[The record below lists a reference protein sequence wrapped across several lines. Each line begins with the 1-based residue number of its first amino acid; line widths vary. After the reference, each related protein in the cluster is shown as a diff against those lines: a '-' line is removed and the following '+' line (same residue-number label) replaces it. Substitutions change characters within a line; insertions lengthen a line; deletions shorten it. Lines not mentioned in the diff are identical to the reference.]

1 MTKTYRFNRFR
12 EREIMANTFTCFE
25 EFADAMED
33 LTPDER
39 HQIEIAIC
47 EYGFFG
53 IETELP
59 RLLKP
64 VFKMMKKD
72 IDYSVSKRSNGGK
85 GGRPKKEKTT
95 DIETEKPVV
104 SEIEKPVSETEKPV
118 VSEKTKPNTIQDNTV
133 QNSTKDIDSPVI
145 AEIVDYFNEKANTS
159 YHSSSKETKAHIRA
173 RLKEGFT
180 VQDFK
185 TVIDGRIKAW
195 AKDPKMCEYI
205 RPKTLFGSKFESYLN
220 AEKVRNCTSQGGD
233 GLDEVFEEYGEIYN
247 KRAISIEELDRMAI
261 AN

>member
-33 LTPDER
+33 LTPEER

-104 SEIEKPVSETEKPV
+104 SEN
-118 VSEKTKPNTIQDNTV
+118 TKPNTIQDNTV

-145 AEIVDYFNEKANTS
+145 AEIVDYLNEKANTS
-159 YHSSSKETKAHIRA
+159 YRSSSKNTKAHIRA

-185 TVIDGRIKAW
+185 TVVDGRIKAW
-195 AKDPKMCEYI
+195 AKDPRMCEYI
-205 RPKTLFGSKFESYLN
+205 RPDTLFGSKFESYLN
-220 AEKVRNCTSQGGD
+220 AEKVGNCTSQGGD
-233 GLDEVFEEYGEIYN
+233 GLDEVFEEYGKIYN
-247 KRAISIEELDRMAI
+247 ERAISIEELDRMAV

>member
-1 MTKTYRFNRFR
+1 
-12 EREIMANTFTCFE
+12 MANTFTCFE

-33 LTPDER
+33 LTPEER

-64 VFKMMKKD
+64 TFKMMKKD

-104 SEIEKPVSETEKPV
+104 SE
-118 VSEKTKPNTIQDNTV
+118 KTKPNTIQDNTV

-145 AEIVDYFNEKANTS
+145 AEIVDYLNEKANTS
-159 YHSSSKETKAHIRA
+159 YRSSSKNTKAHIRA

-195 AKDPKMCEYI
+195 AKDPRMCEYI
-205 RPKTLFGSKFESYLN
+205 RPDTLFGSKFESYLN
-220 AEKVRNCTSQGGD
+220 AEKVGSCASQGGD
-233 GLDEVFEEYGEIYN
+233 GLDEVFEEYGKIYN
-247 KRAISIEELDRMAI
+247 ERAISIEELDRMAI

>member
-1 MTKTYRFNRFR
+1 
-12 EREIMANTFTCFE
+12 MANTFTCFE

-33 LTPDER
+33 LTPEER

-64 VFKMMKKD
+64 TFKMMKKD

-118 VSEKTKPNTIQDNTV
+118 VSENTKPNTIQDNTV

-145 AEIVDYFNEKANTS
+145 AEIVDYLNEKANTS
-159 YHSSSKETKAHIRA
+159 YRPSADYAKTHIRA
-173 RLKEGFT
+173 RLREGFT
-180 VQDFK
+180 IDDFK
-185 TVIDGRIKAW
+185 TVIDGRVKAW
-195 AKDPKMCEYI
+195 ANDPKMSEYL
-205 RPKTLFGSKFESYLN
+205 RPQTLFGTKFESYLN
-220 AEKVRNCTSQGGD
+220 ANSVK
-233 GLDEVFEEYGEIYN
+233 EVAKNEFA
-247 KRAISIEELDRMAI
+247 RFR
-261 AN
+261 

>member
-33 LTPDER
+33 LTPEER

-64 VFKMMKKD
+64 TFKMMKKD

-104 SEIEKPVSETEKPV
+104 SEN
-118 VSEKTKPNTIQDNTV
+118 TKPNTIQDNTV

-145 AEIVDYFNEKANTS
+145 AEIVDYLNEKANTS
-159 YHSSSKETKAHIRA
+159 YRSSSKNTKAHIRA

-195 AKDPKMCEYI
+195 AKDPRMCEYI
-205 RPKTLFGSKFESYLN
+205 RPDTLFGSKFESYLN
-220 AEKVRNCTSQGGD
+220 AEKVGNCTSQGGD
-233 GLDEVFEEYGEIYN
+233 GLDEVFEEYGKIYN
-247 KRAISIEELDRMAI
+247 ERAISIEELDRMAV

>member
-1 MTKTYRFNRFR
+1 
-12 EREIMANTFTCFE
+12 MANTFTCFE

-33 LTPDER
+33 LTPEER

-64 VFKMMKKD
+64 TFKMMKKD

-104 SEIEKPVSETEKPV
+104 SEN
-118 VSEKTKPNTIQDNTV
+118 TKPNTIQDNTV

-145 AEIVDYFNEKANTS
+145 AEIVDYLNEKANTS
-159 YHSSSKETKAHIRA
+159 YRSSSKNTKAHIRA

-195 AKDPKMCEYI
+195 AKDPRMCEYI
-205 RPKTLFGSKFESYLN
+205 RPDTLFGSKFESYLN
-220 AEKVRNCTSQGGD
+220 AEKVGNCTSQGGD
-233 GLDEVFEEYGEIYN
+233 GLDEVFEEYGKIYN
-247 KRAISIEELDRMAI
+247 ERAISIEELDRMAV